1 MTEKEYLIKTLRRLA
16 YDAGK
21 ASIKINADTYK
32 IEIGK
37 TGKPYRKYGH
47 YDEVVR
53 FFQFSNFAYFL
64 RYYTDNNGDVFRY
77 REYITIGDI
86 ELYVSELT
94 DDLGIKHN
102 VWKNRFGICKQFVA
116 YEWQDKIK
124 PELKKLIL
132 NEKLKHE
139 LCVNDAKTKK
149 IKI

>member
-16 YDAGK
+16 YGGE
-21 ASIKINADTYK
+21 ASIIINVDTYK
-32 IEIGK
+32 MEIGK
-37 TGKPYRKYGH
+37 TGKPYRKYGQ

-53 FFQFSNFAYFL
+53 FVEFSNFFYFL
-64 RYYTDNNGDVFRY
+64 RYYTDSNGDIFRY
-77 REYITIGDI
+77 REYITIDLM

-94 DDLGIKHN
+94 DELGIKHN

-139 LCVNDAKTKK
+139 LSVNDVKVK
-149 IKI
+149 IQKI